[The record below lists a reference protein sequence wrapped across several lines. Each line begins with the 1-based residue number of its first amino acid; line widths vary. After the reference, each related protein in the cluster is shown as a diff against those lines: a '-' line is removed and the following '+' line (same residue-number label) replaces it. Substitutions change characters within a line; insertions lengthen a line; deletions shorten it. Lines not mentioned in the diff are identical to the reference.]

1 MTYLPSDDSYLLV
14 DAISEISGI
23 SSLEIGTGS
32 GIITKHLCV
41 NFNLVV
47 STDIRFNPE
56 YTQDLQKY
64 KNLFLLCCDSS
75 CPLIGKFDLF
85 VFNPPYLPNDFQLK
99 DDTIHGGKNG
109 VETTIKFL
117 IDSKDLLKDNGRIVF
132 IISSLSNHQILEEF
146 IEKNSFNKRTLKEK
160 RIFFE
165 TLQAIELTKKM

>member
-32 GIITKHLCV
+32 GIVTKHLCV

-56 YTQDLQKY
+56 YTKDLQKY
-64 KNLFLLCCDSS
+64 KNLFLICCNSS
-75 CPLIGKFDLF
+75 CPLIGKFDLI

-99 DDTIHGGKNG
+99 DDTIYGGKNG
-109 VETTIKFL
+109 VETTIDFL
-117 IDSKDLLKDNGRIVF
+117 KASKDLLKDRGKIVF
-132 IISSLSNHQILEEF
+132 ILSSLSRHQILEEF

-160 RIFFE
+160 RVFFE
-165 TLQAIELTKKM
+165 ILQAVELTKKI